1 MNSEDG
7 TVSPSLPHAVHSP
20 FLNDEHKTWSRP
32 PCFPRGIHYP
42 RSHDRAETRNH
53 RTVAPSKEVYPNPG
67 FWGFDCVALSLT
79 LSLRPSLQRL
89 FSMFPNGWPGR
100 GLLLLRLGAGIV
112 LTHDG
117 VAEMLM
123 APEWHGIIWQSLAT
137 IGGVLLLIGFFTP
150 MAGVLVVIVEVWT
163 ALSRADNLRTCI
175 VLAVVGAALAMLGP
189 GIWSLDARLF
199 GRKRID
205 IGDR

>member
-1 MNSEDG
+1 
-7 TVSPSLPHAVHSP
+7 
-20 FLNDEHKTWSRP
+20 
-32 PCFPRGIHYP
+32 
-42 RSHDRAETRNH
+42 
-53 RTVAPSKEVYPNPG
+53 
-67 FWGFDCVALSLT
+67 
-79 LSLRPSLQRL
+79 
-89 FSMFPNGWPGR
+89 MFPNGWPGR

-123 APEWHGIIWQSLAT
+123 APEWHGTIRESLAT
-137 IGGVLLLIGFFTP
+137 VGGVLLLIGFFTP
-150 MAGVLVVIVEVWT
+150 MAGVLAVIVELWT
-163 ALSRADNLRTCI
+163 ALSRADNLRICI

-189 GIWSLDARLF
+189 GTWSVDAWLF

>member
-1 MNSEDG
+1 
-7 TVSPSLPHAVHSP
+7 
-20 FLNDEHKTWSRP
+20 
-32 PCFPRGIHYP
+32 
-42 RSHDRAETRNH
+42 
-53 RTVAPSKEVYPNPG
+53 VYPDPD

-79 LSLRPSLQRL
+79 LSLRSSLQRL

-112 LTHDG
+112 LAHDG

-123 APEWHGIIWQSLAT
+123 ASDWHGIIWHALPT
-137 IGGVLLLIGFFTP
+137 LGGVLLLIGFFTP
-150 MAGVLVVIVEVWT
+150 IAGVLVVIVELWT
-163 ALSRADNLRTCI
+163 ALSKADNLRTCI
-175 VLAVVGAALAMLGP
+175 VLAVIGAALAMLGP

-199 GRKRID
+199 GRKRVY

>member
-1 MNSEDG
+1 
-7 TVSPSLPHAVHSP
+7 
-20 FLNDEHKTWSRP
+20 
-32 PCFPRGIHYP
+32 
-42 RSHDRAETRNH
+42 
-53 RTVAPSKEVYPNPG
+53 
-67 FWGFDCVALSLT
+67 
-79 LSLRPSLQRL
+79 
-89 FSMFPNGWPGR
+89 MFPNGWPGR

-112 LTHDG
+112 LAHDG
-117 VAEMLM
+117 VAKMLM
-123 APEWHGIIWQSLAT
+123 APEWHGIIGPSLAT

-150 MAGVLVVIVEVWT
+150 MAGVLVVIVELWT

>member
-1 MNSEDG
+1 
-7 TVSPSLPHAVHSP
+7 
-20 FLNDEHKTWSRP
+20 
-32 PCFPRGIHYP
+32 
-42 RSHDRAETRNH
+42 
-53 RTVAPSKEVYPNPG
+53 
-67 FWGFDCVALSLT
+67 
-79 LSLRPSLQRL
+79 
-89 FSMFPNGWPGR
+89 MFPNGWPGS

-137 IGGVLLLIGFFTP
+137 IGGVLLLLGLFTP
-150 MAGVLVVIVEVWT
+150 LAGVLAVIVELWT
-163 ALSRADNLRTCI
+163 ALSRADNQRTCI

>member
-1 MNSEDG
+1 
-7 TVSPSLPHAVHSP
+7 
-20 FLNDEHKTWSRP
+20 
-32 PCFPRGIHYP
+32 
-42 RSHDRAETRNH
+42 
-53 RTVAPSKEVYPNPG
+53 VYPYPG
-67 FWGFDCVALSLT
+67 FWGFDYAALSLT

-89 FSMFPNGWPGR
+89 FSMFPNDWPGK
-100 GLLLLRLGAGIV
+100 GLLLLRLGVGIV

-117 VAEMLM
+117 VAEMLT
-123 APEWHGIIWQSLAT
+123 ASEWHGIIWQSLAT
-137 IGGVLLLIGFFTP
+137 IGGVLLLVGFFTP
-150 MAGVLVVIVEVWT
+150 IAGVLVVIVELWK

-189 GIWSLDARLF
+189 GVWSLDARLF

>member
-20 FLNDEHKTWSRP
+20 SFNDEHKTWSRP

-67 FWGFDCVALSLT
+67 FWGFDCVAFSLT

-150 MAGVLVVIVEVWT
+150 MAAVLVVIVEVWT

-205 IGDR
+205 IDDR